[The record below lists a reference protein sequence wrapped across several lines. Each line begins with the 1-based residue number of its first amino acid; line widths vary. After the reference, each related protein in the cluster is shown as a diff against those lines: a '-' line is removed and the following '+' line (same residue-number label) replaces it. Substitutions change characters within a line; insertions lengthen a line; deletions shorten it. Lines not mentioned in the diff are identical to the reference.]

1 VTDRRLA
8 AVTAL
13 TALALLAAGCGAGAG
28 AAATHTTGSGA
39 TYAVFDVH
47 GTYPAARSGG
57 LGGPIVRRHFA
68 LRCPTRKALLALRG
82 GLGWRERLC
91 FAVLDYQAA
100 PKRAINCMCVRTVVG
115 VTVRGVIDG
124 RRVQEVFTPC
134 VCNQTGRVRRDVRV
148 ILRTHP
154 RRD

>member
-28 AAATHTTGSGA
+28 AAGTHTTGPGA

-47 GTYPAARSGG
+47 GTYPT
-57 LGGPIVRRHFA
+57 IRRHFT
-68 LRCPTRKALLALRG
+68 LRCPSQKTIVELQGILS
-82 GLGWRERLC
+82 WRERLC
-91 FAVLDYQAA
+91 FALLDYQAA

-124 RRVQEVFTPC
+124 RRVQETFTPC

-154 RRD
+154 RD